1 MFLRSFFTGSDL
13 SVWTLLISVY
23 MCIKERGVPMIELK
37 HLGKTYETSSGSVTA
52 LRDID
57 LTIQDGEIFGVIG
70 LSGAGKSTVVD
81 ILLGL
86 LEPSTG
92 HIYADSVDVKDPG
105 NYRKWLKNIG
115 YIPQMIF
122 MLDDTIRKNVAF
134 GVPEDK
140 IDEDR
145 LWEVLKEAQL
155 DEFIK
160 TLPEGLETGIGERG
174 IRLSGG
180 QRQRIGIARALYN
193 DPEVLILDEATSALD
208 NDTEAAI
215 MESINRL
222 HGRKTLIIIAHRLQ
236 TIEKCDIVYRVEDG
250 RAKIERGNL

>member
-1 MFLRSFFTGSDL
+1 MGA
-13 SVWTLLISVY
+13 SVGIVGT
-23 MCIKERGVPMIELK
+23 
-37 HLGKTYETSSGSVTA
+37 
-52 LRDID
+52 
-57 LTIQDGEIFGVIG
+57 
-70 LSGAGKSTVVD
+70 SGAGKSTVVD

-92 HIYADSVDVKDPG
+92 HIYADSVDVKEPG

-180 QRQRIGIARALYN
+180 QRQALALLMATMTPI
-193 DPEVLILDEATSALD
+193 DFLILDEHTAALD
-208 NDTEAAI
+208 PKTAEII
-215 MESINRL
+215 MELTDQVVKEKKVTTIMVTHNLRYAVEYGNRL
-222 HGRKTLIIIAHRLQ
+222 IMMHEGKAILDKAGEEKKTINTEEIMAIFNR
-236 TIEKCDIVYRVEDG
+236 ISVEC
-250 RAKIERGNL
+250 GN

>member
-1 MFLRSFFTGSDL
+1 
-13 SVWTLLISVY
+13 
-23 MCIKERGVPMIELK
+23 MI
-37 HLGKTYETSSGSVTA
+37 
-52 LRDID
+52 
-57 LTIQDGEIFGVIG
+57 
-70 LSGAGKSTVVD
+70 
-81 ILLGL
+81 
-86 LEPSTG
+86 
-92 HIYADSVDVKDPG
+92 
-105 NYRKWLKNIG
+105 NYIG

-174 IRLSGG
+174 ILLSGG

>member
-1 MFLRSFFTGSDL
+1 MNTTPILRATNIVKKLG
-13 SVWTLLISVY
+13 
-23 MCIKERGVPMIELK
+23 
-37 HLGKTYETSSGSVTA
+37 GKTILNDVSLDVHKGDVKV
-52 LRDID
+52 
-57 LTIQDGEIFGVIG
+57 VIG
-70 LSGAGKSTVVD
+70 PSGAGKSTVVD

-140 IDEDR
+140 IDEER

-193 DPEVLILDEATSALD
+193 DPEVLILDEATAKGCNLHD
-208 NDTEAAI
+208 LADYAVIQINDTHPS
-215 MESINRL
+215 M
-222 HGRKTLIIIAHRLQ
+222 
-236 TIEKCDIVYRVEDG
+236 
-250 RAKIERGNL
+250 